1 MEKAKTLSLDFT
13 LKRKEDFKL
22 QIAMQL
28 PLSGITGIMGVS
40 GSGKTTLL
48 RVIAG
53 LEVDAV
59 GSLSIGDVKWLTDNH
74 HVPVHKRAVG
84 YVFQEAS
91 LFPHLTVQQNLDYA
105 LKRAVSKSTES
116 EQAYLAQVLG
126 IEHLLSRM
134 PHELSGGEK
143 QRVAIARAIFR
154 RPRLLLMDEP
164 LAALDSQRKQEVL
177 PYIEKLTREIQIP
190 ILYVS
195 HSIEE
200 VASIS
205 DRVLYLENGSVSVS
219 AIGEPNKVLARLGP
233 EASELGG
240 MGTAVTG
247 EVMEELS
254 EWQLTR
260 VNTPLGNLIVPNL
273 SASKGSTVK
282 LFIKAN
288 QVSLSLTAMSDSSAL
303 NSFKGR
309 VSNIVTNESSALATV
324 TIDINGIELVSS
336 ITRLS
341 VHNLALTNG
350 MTVWATIKS
359 APLVR

>member
-59 GSLSIGDVKWLTDNH
+59 GSLSIGDVKWRTDNH

-105 LKRAVSKSTES
+105 LKRAVSKSSEG
-116 EQAYLAQVLG
+116 EQAHLTQVLG

-195 HSIEE
+195 HSIKE
-200 VASIS
+200 VARIS
-205 DRVLYLENGSVSVS
+205 DRVVYLENGSVS
-219 AIGEPNKVLARLGP
+219 AIGEPNKVLAHLGP

-240 MGTAVTG
+240 IGTAIAG
-247 EVMEELS
+247 EVIEELS
-254 EWQLTR
+254 AWQLTK
-260 VNTPLGNLIVPNL
+260 VNTPLGDLIVPNL

-282 LFIKAN
+282 LFINAN

-303 NSFKGR
+303 NSFKGH
-309 VSNIVTNESSALATV
+309 VANIVTNESSALATV

-350 MTVWATIKS
+350 MTVWANIKS

>member
-1 MEKAKTLSLDFT
+1 MEKAKTLSLDIT

-74 HVPVHKRAVG
+74 HVPVHERAVG

-91 LFPHLTVQQNLDYA
+91 LFPHLTVLQNLDYA
-105 LKRAVSKSTES
+105 LKRAVLKSS
-116 EQAYLAQVLG
+116 SDEQAHLTQVLG

-134 PHELSGGEK
+134 PQELSGGEK

-200 VASIS
+200 VARIS
-205 DRVLYLENGSVSVS
+205 DRVVYLENGNIS
-219 AIGEPNKVLARLGP
+219 AIGEPNNVLARLGP

-254 EWQLTR
+254 AWQLTR
-260 VNTPLGNLIVPNL
+260 VNTPLGDLIVPNL
-273 SASKGSTVK
+273 NASKGSNVK

-309 VSNIVTNESSALATV
+309 ISNIVTNESSALATV
-324 TIDINGIELVSS
+324 SIDINGIQLVSS

>member
-1 MEKAKTLSLDFT
+1 MEKAKTLSLDIT

-74 HVPVHKRAVG
+74 HVPVHERAVG

-116 EQAYLAQVLG
+116 EQAHLAQVLG

-200 VASIS
+200 VARIS
-205 DRVLYLENGSVSVS
+205 DRVVYLENGNIS
-219 AIGEPNKVLARLGP
+219 AIGEPNNILARLGP

-240 MGTAVTG
+240 MGTAVAG

-254 EWQLTR
+254 AWQLTR
-260 VNTPLGNLIVPNL
+260 VNTPLGDLIVPNL

-309 VSNIVTNESSALATV
+309 ISNIVTNESSALATV